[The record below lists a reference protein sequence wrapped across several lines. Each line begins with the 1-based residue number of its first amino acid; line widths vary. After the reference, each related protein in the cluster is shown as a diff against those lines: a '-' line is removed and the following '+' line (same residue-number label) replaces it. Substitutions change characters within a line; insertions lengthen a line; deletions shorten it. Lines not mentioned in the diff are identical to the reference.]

1 MADIV
6 GTITEIEDYLTP
18 EDISLKI
25 LDSTGQEIKIEL
37 FADRVF
43 CIPAFQRE
51 LRWSTD
57 NVNTLLADVSR
68 GAPFLGNIILSTD
81 ASHKCVII
89 DGQQRTTVCYLIIS
103 YIRKKFQDRLEIP
116 SLCPIDNKS
125 FSGLQKIIEQGF
137 ERTTITQ
144 QEWDELLSSD
154 MYSQFPRYNEIWNVL
169 KTSELLNKVGTA
181 RTVLKN
187 ILASKVN
194 IIVSYSDPDS
204 SIPFFL
210 DVNLKGVRLD
220 TEDIFKGYLFSQDSR
235 EEIRSLWQENKALAI
250 RFNHVKGRNNE
261 KLYPLMK
268 IYEHFLRCDLY
279 TSTWGKAN
287 ASEIKFGESFELAE
301 SVEVEGEQYF
311 KGSHIIEVIN
321 SRDYIYNALQ
331 SIKRCLTLMIDIVE
345 STGPSDSFKQ
355 LFRCSEGDRID
366 DNDKKNCHG
375 MLQKIL
381 LDKEVVPKVLVL
393 KYIVAFLDGE
403 EHQKKCYKSFYS
415 VFMAAVLFSALAS
428 KKKSADFFDIVSK
441 EQWVSSINKWTYEFV
456 ASVEITKG
464 KLLAAYKYTDE
475 DDEYQR
481 YRCKSFAA
489 VCNYFTAK
497 KRQTDYCI
505 SVSSSSALGEFLS
518 NAHQFSIE
526 HLIIS
531 ESGTLDI
538 RTSNYDFQYRYPS
551 TIKKYRNS
559 LFNYI
564 FIPQEINRDMGNG
577 LLRDKLE
584 VIQKEIEHISCNYS
598 KHFCSMI
605 VSNPQKYF
613 ASYPTQESLEQF
625 ANEDQAQNYLDHYF
639 TEVFPNEIL
648 RFASDFLSELNLTS

>member
-6 GTITEIEDYLTP
+6 GTITEIEHYLTP

-89 DGQQRTTVCYLIIS
+89 DGQQRTTVCYIIIS

-125 FSGLQKIIEQGF
+125 FSGLQKIIDQGF
-137 ERTTITQ
+137 ERNTITQ

-154 MYSQFPRYNEIWNVL
+154 MYSQFPRYYEIWNVL

-181 RTVLKN
+181 RTVLNN

-194 IIVSYSDPDS
+194 IIVSYSDPDR

-311 KGSHIIEVIN
+311 RGSHIIEVIN
-321 SRDYIYNALQ
+321 SRDYICNALQ
-331 SIKRCLTLMIDIVE
+331 NIKHCLTLMIDIVE

-355 LFRCSEGDRID
+355 LFRCSGGDHID
-366 DNDKKNCHG
+366 DDDKKNCHG

-381 LDKEVVPKVLVL
+381 LDKEVRRNIRQKNGLIL
-393 KYIVAFLDGE
+393 LTIAFLFSPMGLPMIAVWILSVL
-403 EHQKKCYKSFYS
+403 QGMSGMLKS
-415 VFMAAVLFSALAS
+415 
-428 KKKSADFFDIVSK
+428 I
-441 EQWVSSINKWTYEFV
+441 
-456 ASVEITKG
+456 
-464 KLLAAYKYTDE
+464 
-475 DDEYQR
+475 
-481 YRCKSFAA
+481 
-489 VCNYFTAK
+489 
-497 KRQTDYCI
+497 
-505 SVSSSSALGEFLS
+505 
-518 NAHQFSIE
+518 
-526 HLIIS
+526 
-531 ESGTLDI
+531 
-538 RTSNYDFQYRYPS
+538 
-551 TIKKYRNS
+551 
-559 LFNYI
+559 
-564 FIPQEINRDMGNG
+564 
-577 LLRDKLE
+577 
-584 VIQKEIEHISCNYS
+584 
-598 KHFCSMI
+598 
-605 VSNPQKYF
+605 
-613 ASYPTQESLEQF
+613 
-625 ANEDQAQNYLDHYF
+625 
-639 TEVFPNEIL
+639 
-648 RFASDFLSELNLTS
+648 